1 MLSHL
6 LLHPEGENSELGSLR
21 AEEYIFRVLVGQDLL
36 MDKVSGEEKTKRAQV
51 INKTV
56 GHIPGAENALH
67 IYQTWNKNANTAM
80 RCEHDGQ
87 LHTIRSSGLPSSQKL
102 VVRQQV

>member
-1 MLSHL
+1 MIAHLMLFHL

-36 MDKVSGEEKTKRAQV
+36 MTKVSEEEKTQRAQV

-56 GHIPGAENALH
+56 GHIPEPRMPFTYTNPGIRMPILPCDVNMM
-67 IYQTWNKNANTAM
+67 ANYT
-80 RCEHDGQ
+80 RFDHRDCLRH
-87 LHTIRSSGLPSSQKL
+87 RN
-102 VVRQQV
+102 